1 MVSMS
6 LYICQN
12 SKNVQHLK
20 VTPSVNSGLWLIIM
34 CQCQFIFCNKCT
46 TLVGDVDDGGGCA
59 CVGQGVYEK
68 SLYLPLNVAVNLKL
82 KKKKKKRLLRK

>member
-68 SLYLPLNVAVNLKL
+68 SVPSFQPCCECKTAL
-82 KKKKKKRLLRK
+82 KKSSLV